1 MRQVARSPK
10 RSSHEDSDVQR
21 DVNIRVHEGAIDSV
35 AMRMIMFKK
44 ESGAGENNT
53 PFDFVVFFVFIAPRA
68 PQFQCCFVVGGAV
81 AKRSVYFEA
90 FVPQQRTIN
99 IEIGGRGGHKRTEA
113 SIIKRSVIFLRTGL
127 NFCSNT
133 RNASEVN

>member
-1 MRQVARSPK
+1 MK

-53 PFDFVVFFVFIAPRA
+53 LYINVCYCSSARPPPPNFNVDCALLGDGCLKINTPFCNARLEKEA
-68 PQFQCCFVVGGAV
+68 TLKLGGEGGQR
-81 AKRSVYFEA
+81 KQQQQQIEKECYFLPHRNGFWYA
-90 FVPQQRTIN
+90 
-99 IEIGGRGGHKRTEA
+99 A
-113 SIIKRSVIFLRTGL
+113 
-127 NFCSNT
+127 T
-133 RNASEVN
+133 R

>member
-35 AMRMIMFKK
+35 AMRMIMSKK

-53 PFDFVVFFVFIAPRA
+53 PFHFAVVAVFGAPPA
-68 PQFQCCFVVGGAV
+68 PPISMLLRCL
-81 AKRSVYFEA
+81 
-90 FVPQQRTIN
+90 T
-99 IEIGGRGGHKRTEA
+99 GRCKKECL
-113 SIIKRSVIFLRTGL
+113 F
-127 NFCSNT
+127 
-133 RNASEVN
+133 

>member
-44 ESGAGENNT
+44 ESGMGIWFAMCRQRLFLGRPDLESLIVLH
-53 PFDFVVFFVFIAPRA
+53 PSELQLIRVSV
-68 PQFQCCFVVGGAV
+68 CC
-81 AKRSVYFEA
+81 
-90 FVPQQRTIN
+90 
-99 IEIGGRGGHKRTEA
+99 
-113 SIIKRSVIFLRTGL
+113 
-127 NFCSNT
+127 
-133 RNASEVN
+133 